1 MIRRIMGIGGFMMM
15 TIGMSALD
23 SEGTGYNIAVA
34 ITVFGLLFLFCWSSK
49 GRK

>member
-1 MIRRIMGIGGFMMM
+1 MGIGGFMMM
-15 TIGMSALD
+15 NIRMSALD